1 MMFSK
6 IFAKHSNKCNV
17 AAVMRTAMMRDNED
31 VYWRPITTI
40 IISMVRRCRGGG
52 GTITKPLHER
62 DAATIDGRR

>member
-31 VYWRPITTI
+31 VY
-40 IISMVRRCRGGG
+40 
-52 GTITKPLHER
+52 
-62 DAATIDGRR
+62 